1 MTGHIFIAP
10 GDITQLSADAIA
22 FSASTY
28 LGRDGNLC
36 SSFEANVPG
45 FSQWYAELHH
55 SQTIPVELGS
65 TYWMPLKA
73 DRKPHGVVVVVS
85 AGGGEAEDKA
95 GLAVR
100 RAIAEATGR
109 LRESG

>member
-1 MTGHIFIAP
+1 MTGHIFIAS
-10 GDITQLSADAIA
+10 GDITQLSADVIA

-45 FSQWYAELHH
+45 FSAWYAELHH

-65 TYWMPLKA
+65 TFWMPLNA
-73 DRKPHGVVVVVS
+73 DRKPLGVVVVASTGTGDV
-85 AGGGEAEDKA
+85 GDKA

-100 RAIAEATGR
+100 RAIGEA
-109 LRESG
+109 L